1 MPSLSRLALKSLL
14 NRRFTSLLAIGA
26 IALSV
31 TLLLGVER
39 VRSDARMSFANTVSG
54 TDLIVGARSGTIPLL
69 LYSVFHI
76 GSHTNEMSWDSF
88 EWLASH
94 PAVAWVVPVSLG
106 DSHRGFPLVG
116 TSRDYFEHVRYGPGR
131 RLQLTRGEIFADV
144 FDVVIGAEVAE
155 ALGYVVDEEVV
166 IAHGAGE
173 VSLVEH
179 RDKPFRIS
187 GILRRTGTPVDRT
200 LLVSLQGIEAMHVDW
215 ENGAPVPGFS
225 ISRDEARLSDL
236 APEVITAAYLG
247 LESPIAAL
255 GLQRAVNLYEDE
267 PLLAILPGVALQE
280 LWDLMSVAERALLI
294 ASGLVV
300 ATGLV
305 GMMGIILA
313 SLNERRR
320 EMAILRS
327 VGARPVHVFS
337 LLLGEAVS
345 LAGAGVVL
353 AVVLLYA
360 ILWLAGPVFES
371 RFGLALP
378 IRMLS
383 MQEIQL
389 MLAVVAGAFLVGLVP
404 ALRAYRHSL
413 ADGMSIRL

>member
-1 MPSLSRLALKSLL
+1 MASLSVVALKSLL
-14 NRRFTSLLAIGA
+14 NRRFTSVLAIGA

-39 VRSDARMSFANTVSG
+39 VRSDARLSFANTVSG
-54 TDLIVGARSGTIPLL
+54 VDLIVGARTGAIPLL

-76 GSHTNEMSWDSF
+76 GSHTNDVSWESY

-94 PAVAWVVPVSLG
+94 PAVEWAVPISLG
-106 DSHRGFPLVG
+106 DSHKGFPLLG
-116 TSRDYFEHVRYGPGR
+116 TSQDYFQHYRYSAGR
-131 RLQLTRGEIFADV
+131 RLELQQGELFSDV
-144 FDVVIGAEVAE
+144 FDVVVGAEVAE
-155 ALGYVVDEEVV
+155 QLGYEVGDEVV

-179 RDKPFRIS
+179 EDKPFHVS

-200 LLVSLQGIEAMHVDW
+200 LHVSLEGIEAMHVDW
-215 ENGAPVPGFS
+215 EQGMPVHRHS
-225 ISRDEARLSDL
+225 VSAEEARDMHLE
-236 APEVITAAYLG
+236 PEVITAALLG
-247 LESPIAAL
+247 LKSPIASL
-255 GLQRAVNLYEDE
+255 GLQRAVNLYEEE

-294 ASGLVV
+294 VSALVV

-305 GMMGIILA
+305 GMMGILLA

-327 VGARPVHVFS
+327 VGARPAHVFT
-337 LLLGEAVS
+337 LLLGES
-345 LAGAGVVL
+345 LTLAIVGVVL
-353 AVVLLYA
+353 GVLSLYA
-360 ILWLAGPVFES
+360 LLWLGGPILES

-378 IRMLS
+378 VRMLS
-383 MQEIQL
+383 VQEVGM
-389 MLAVVAGAFLVGLVP
+389 MLAVVVGAVLAGLVP
-404 ALRAYRHSL
+404 ALRAYRQSL
-413 ADGMSIRL
+413 ADGMTIRV